1 MKYKLIQGCLV
12 CLLLIFLGL
21 QSFCMIKMVLIM
33 QEQTEV
39 NNGRDKNYD
48 LVQEI
53 KEANDSI
60 FMMLQDQLMVNK
72 EVQSE
77 IKKQSNIIDS
87 LSREV
92 KKNNSS
98 ITSMRRASQIMFP

>member
-1 MKYKLIQGCLV
+1 
-12 CLLLIFLGL
+12 
-21 QSFCMIKMVLIM
+21 MIRMVLII

-72 EVQSE
+72 EMQSE
-77 IKKQSNIIDS
+77 VKKQSNIIDS
-87 LSREV
+87 LSKPSKKTHVLQTWEYV
-92 KKNNSS
+92 KRFDKYN
-98 ITSMRRASQIMFP
+98 R

>member
-12 CLLLIFLGL
+12 CLLLLFLGL

-39 NNGRDKNYD
+39 NNGHDKNYD

-53 KEANDSI
+53 KEANDSV
-60 FMMLQDQLMVNK
+60 FMMLHNQLTINEEM
-72 EVQSE
+72 QSE
-77 IKKQSNIIDS
+77 IERQSKVIDS
-87 LSREV
+87 LSKEV
-92 KKNNSS
+92 KKNNNS